1 MLKVIGTYYCE
12 DHDEVEQQAA
22 NFKRTLNPDEAVLL
36 VYPDI
41 RLCGGFKQMIVT
53 SYSQIYRAVLD
64 SESAGQGSWTSV
76 RAGREH

>member
-41 RLCGGFKQMIVT
+41 RLCGGLKQMIVT

-64 SESAGQGSWTSV
+64 NESTGQGSWASV
-76 RAGREH
+76 RERR